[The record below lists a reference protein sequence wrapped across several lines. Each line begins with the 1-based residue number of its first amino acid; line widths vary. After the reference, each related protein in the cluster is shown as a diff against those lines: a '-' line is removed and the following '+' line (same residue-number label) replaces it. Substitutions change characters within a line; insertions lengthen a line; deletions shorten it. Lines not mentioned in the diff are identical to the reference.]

1 MARPLLPCRD
11 PRFPAFGI
19 THAQPHEDE
28 EGAIAPGEAK
38 PALTPERDEKVAWLW
53 PGKSVPFRHPDKT
66 RFGLF
71 FPSFIV
77 TKEEETLARPEQK
90 LVASVETEP
99 GAGTGLRS
107 SCCHSRRALLSPSSV
122 IRAGEMEDGRDV
134 TGLINVTRGP
144 RCMLRTRKRIQLQ
157 TPSS

>member
-1 MARPLLPCRD
+1 MKREPGFGPENLFRSGTRTKPVS
-11 PRFPAFGI
+11 AF
-19 THAQPHEDE
+19 
-28 EGAIAPGEAK
+28 
-38 PALTPERDEKVAWLW
+38 
-53 PGKSVPFRHPDKT
+53 F
-66 RFGLF
+66 FG
-71 FPSFIV
+71 FIV